1 MGCNHNKLH
10 NLLKLSQT
18 QMSLFPDQPVDLE
31 TYPAEKEWTPPS
43 AEIKEVSQPVANR
56 LFPHA
61 VVEENP
67 DEQFANIV
75 DHKTAICS
83 ICEEYMPFIED
94 EADRGPDRYRDG
106 RSDYVYVRESD
117 LRGNA
122 GYKVIINPIQAEVWE
137 PQDQESYKKL
147 IFQKITNVADSFK
160 KIGESVFTDVF
171 EKPFEI
177 IIDAPSYVHDLFFE
191 GRASPINV
199 NGSKVTIQ
207 GNSGLDHLSDGKI
220 SSWLVNI
227 DGEEKDIAGSNSL
240 IIGNVGRNY
249 QNYSVANVINA
260 QMDKEFKKRLL
271 ELLDRNN
278 FSEILKCLI
287 YGLILI
293 NF

>member
-1 MGCNHNKLH
+1 MACNHKKLH

-31 TYPAEKEWTPPS
+31 TAPAQKEWTPPS
-43 AEIKEVSQPVANR
+43 AEIKEVSKPVANR

-61 VVEENP
+61 VVEEHP

-83 ICEEYMPFIED
+83 VCEEYMPFIED
-94 EADRGPDRYRDG
+94 EADRGPDGYRDG

-122 GYKVIINPIQAEVWE
+122 DYKVIINPIQAEVWE

-171 EKPFEI
+171 ETPFEI
-177 IIDAPSYVHDLFFE
+177 IIDAPSYGHDLFFE

-199 NGSKVTIQ
+199 NGSKITIQ
-207 GNSGLDHLSDGKI
+207 TKI
-220 SSWLVNI
+220 L
-227 DGEEKDIAGSNSL
+227 
-240 IIGNVGRNY
+240 
-249 QNYSVANVINA
+249 
-260 QMDKEFKKRLL
+260 
-271 ELLDRNN
+271 
-278 FSEILKCLI
+278 
-287 YGLILI
+287 
-293 NF
+293 